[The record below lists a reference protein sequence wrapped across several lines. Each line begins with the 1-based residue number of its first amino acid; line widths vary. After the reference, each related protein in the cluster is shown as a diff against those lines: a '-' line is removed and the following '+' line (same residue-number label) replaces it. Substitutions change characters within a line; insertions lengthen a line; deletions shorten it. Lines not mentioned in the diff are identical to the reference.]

1 MAFALA
7 RRDPGFSP
15 VAQTALIIVLGL
27 ALANLLF
34 NAIATAADAGYPY
47 TSFLF
52 RPLDRFGDFFK
63 LVFSY
68 PGPPLH
74 PAASFWGVDDL
85 LARHLADVKRFE
97 GTDVNH
103 FHVPPIPTLLA
114 LAARGMMSLVDPVL
128 LFLGFIIAALAALF
142 RTVLRA
148 SPGGR
153 TGVAFA
159 TVALLGYPTLLA
171 IDRGH
176 FFSLICAM
184 LMIAATLRT
193 LRDGR
198 ADGWAILMFA
208 VALNIR
214 PNAGVIPL
222 ALFLGRGG
230 LSFRSAMLVGL
241 ASAGLFV
248 GGLAVA
254 HQIYPA
260 YTFDSFLAGLRDY
273 GKGYAGG
280 DIGYPNG
287 SSFYGMLRAPFG
299 YGAWMLAPPFFVGGL
314 LLAAAILEARQGALR
329 PAECLFVTL
338 CAYTLG
344 SHVFADYHLLVFII
358 PLVLVA
364 REKGSLDRSGWA
376 IALASSLMLA
386 PKNFVFQVHDNI
398 AWSWQ
403 VIANPL
409 ILLAASAM
417 VLVTARCRASSAKI
431 QADGVPAAA

>member
-1 MAFALA
+1 
-7 RRDPGFSP
+7 
-15 VAQTALIIVLGL
+15 
-27 ALANLLF
+27 
-34 NAIATAADAGYPY
+34 
-47 TSFLF
+47 
-52 RPLDRFGDFFK
+52 
-63 LVFSY
+63 
-68 PGPPLH
+68 
-74 PAASFWGVDDL
+74 
-85 LARHLADVKRFE
+85 
-97 GTDVNH
+97 
-103 FHVPPIPTLLA
+103 
-114 LAARGMMSLVDPVL
+114 
-128 LFLGFIIAALAALF
+128 
-142 RTVLRA
+142 
-148 SPGGR
+148 
-153 TGVAFA
+153 
-159 TVALLGYPTLLA
+159 
-171 IDRGH
+171 
-176 FFSLICAM
+176 
-184 LMIAATLRT
+184 
-193 LRDGR
+193 
-198 ADGWAILMFA
+198 
-208 VALNIR
+208 
-214 PNAGVIPL
+214 
-222 ALFLGRGG
+222 
-230 LSFRSAMLVGL
+230 MLVGL

-417 VLVTARCRASSAKI
+417 VLVTARRRASSAKI